1 MTDCRNNQS
10 ISCHLKDQAAVTAHH
25 DHVEP
30 DPGVLGTPQ
39 QHTVVLLVYCQP
51 DSEVASLGGQVHVL
65 NVGEFDLPSSG
76 ISHHNDGNIS
86 ENLLSITE
94 MDCAEPCWI
103 SRNI

>member
-1 MTDCRNNQS
+1 MTNCGNNQS
-10 ISCHLKDQAAVTAHH
+10 ISCHLKDQASVTAHH

-39 QHTVVLLVYCQP
+39 QHAVSLLVNCQP

-86 ENLLSITE
+86 EKLTFHNRDGL
-94 MDCAEPCWI
+94 C
-103 SRNI
+103 